1 VKEREREKERERG
14 GISVWRERGL
24 SVWRDG
30 RRVCEGY
37 QRVICYISIKESY
50 LIKSLMLYWYQRVI
64 SYRYQR
70 FGCHTLGIKE
80 PYVRQ
85 GSFMCDMTHSCV
97 TWLIHVWHDSFICDM
112 THSCVTW
119 LIYVWHDSSLGIKEP
134 YVMNVWRVCVCAH
147 ARIHVC
153 YECVKGVCV
162 CARARTPFTHSWHTR
177 YQTVW
182 YGVATVSRIDKIIGL
197 FCRISSLL

>member
-1 VKEREREKERERG
+1 ML
-14 GISVWRERGL
+14 WRVL
-24 SVWRDG
+24 
-30 RRVCEGY
+30 
-37 QRVICYISIKESY
+37 CYIGIKESY
-50 LIKSLMLYWYQRVI
+50 VI
-64 SYRYQR
+64 
-70 FGCHTLGIKE
+70 GIKDSDVI
-80 PYVRQ
+80 PLVSKSR
-85 GSFMCDMTHSCV
+85 MCDRAHSCV
-97 TWLIHVWHDSFICDM
+97 TWLINVWHDSFICDI